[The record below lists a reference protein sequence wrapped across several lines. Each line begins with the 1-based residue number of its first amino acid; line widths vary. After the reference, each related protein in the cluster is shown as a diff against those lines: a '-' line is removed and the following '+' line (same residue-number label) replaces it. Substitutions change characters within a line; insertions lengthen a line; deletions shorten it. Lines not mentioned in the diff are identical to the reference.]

1 MQYPPRLRN
10 TTYDYATPSASVVL
24 SNEHFPRWEM
34 MLKDIIKS
42 IYSSIIMCSFQIAL
56 IEACNKQLQFNFLLY
71 RIEST

>member
-1 MQYPPRLRN
+1 
-10 TTYDYATPSASVVL
+10 
-24 SNEHFPRWEM
+24 